1 MTLFLGVKKLEKDFT
16 VGKFLAIRELKRNNP
31 WSTALIIFVMSLT
44 FFNMVLMGGILIG
57 LADGMMNSFKTYYSS
72 DILIKPASQ
81 NVSISQSSMLDSLIK
96 SLPSYQALS
105 KRYTVAAI
113 LENEN
118 KVKIKETDIGQ
129 RVSGTIVGINP
140 SEEDAVTG
148 LSTQIITG
156 EFLNDYDTE
165 SVVLGKGLLAEY
177 SKGSST
183 ESRLEGV
190 LIGSRLKLI
199 IGASN
204 MEVTVKGIIDTGN
217 TTVDSRI
224 FILESSMRA
233 LTKNHSLNVNEMA
246 VLLHPN
252 ADNKEA
258 KSYILDNFPYNTD
271 IIVETAEETLPKA
284 ISDMKKTFSMLG
296 NIVGVISLIVGAI
309 TIFIVIFVNAITRR
323 KYIGIMK
330 GIGISARAIEISY
343 IIQSLFYALSGIIF
357 SSFIIIW
364 FLAPWF
370 DLHPLKFPVTEG
382 KLAITTSGLIVRG
395 LILTATAFISGYI
408 PAKMVT
414 KQNTLDAILG
424 R

>member
-1 MTLFLGVKKLEKDFT
+1 MTLFLGVKKLEKDLT

-57 LADGMMNSFKTYYSS
+57 LADGMMTSFKTYYSS

-96 SLPSYQALS
+96 SLPSYKALS

-148 LSTQIITG
+148 LSTQIING

-165 SVVLGKGLLAEY
+165 GIVLGKGLLAEY

-190 LIGSRLKLI
+190 VIGSRLKLI

-217 TTVDSRI
+217 TTVDNRI
-224 FILESSMRA
+224 FMLESTMRA
-233 LTKNHSLNVNEMA
+233 LINNQSLNVNEMA

-252 ADNKEA
+252 ADSKEA
-258 KSYILDNFPYNTD
+258 KGYIMDNFPYNTD
-271 IIVETAEETLPKA
+271 IIVETADETLPKA

>member
-44 FFNMVLMGGILIG
+44 FFNMVLMGGVLIG